1 VDDTGHMRQLIISEF
16 SRETDKWVD
25 QFELLEPKWQS
36 VEQEIYQLDKQ
47 LNKRHRELMQQAFQL
62 ALEADLM
69 QGVVW

>member
-1 VDDTGHMRQLIISEF
+1 MRQLIISEF
-16 SRETDKWVD
+16 SRETDKWVN

-36 VEQEIYQLDKQ
+36 VELEIYQLDKQ

>member
-1 VDDTGHMRQLIISEF
+1 MDDTGHMRQLIISEF